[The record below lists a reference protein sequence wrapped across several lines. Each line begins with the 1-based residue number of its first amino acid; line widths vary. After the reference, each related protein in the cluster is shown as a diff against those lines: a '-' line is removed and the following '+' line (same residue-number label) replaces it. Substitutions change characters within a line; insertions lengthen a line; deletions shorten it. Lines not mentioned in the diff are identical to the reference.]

1 VKSDELQSTAYQENC
16 MRRRLLEWVTDTR
29 RGDTVNRRSVG
40 DSVNCLRLRRH

>member
-1 VKSDELQSTAYQENC
+1 
-16 MRRRLLEWVTDTR
+16 VTDTR